1 MIHMIKTSF
10 DGMKIDHVRWAG
22 KKMLHHVM
30 WHLIV
35 LYVKHHS
42 IVYVMCWPTCNG
54 DSSGRGA
61 GCFPWQHLKKLSMQA
76 SFLHTS

>member
-1 MIHMIKTSF
+1 MIHMIKKSF
-10 DGMKIDHVRWAG
+10 DGMKIDHVRWAE

-42 IVYVMCWPTCNG
+42 IV
-54 DSSGRGA
+54 
-61 GCFPWQHLKKLSMQA
+61 
-76 SFLHTS
+76 